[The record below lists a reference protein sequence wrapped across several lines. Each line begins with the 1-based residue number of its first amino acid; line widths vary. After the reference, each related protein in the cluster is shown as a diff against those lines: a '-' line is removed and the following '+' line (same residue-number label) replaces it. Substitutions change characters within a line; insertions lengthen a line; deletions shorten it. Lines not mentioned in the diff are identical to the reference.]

1 MKKGLAHFTKNPH
14 ETQIWQNLR
23 AQIWPNFAYQ
33 TVCFA
38 VAKTIFFLKTCVL
51 WARFPVRR
59 DIHVSVCT
67 YMILYVSTC
76 IYMCAHVTWVCRYV
90 CMYVCMYVCVYVCMS
105 VCLSVC
111 MYVCMYVWLYV
122 CMYVCIEKFTA
133 AFPCWMQCWTRA
145 AVLFLSLLSL
155 GTVVLS
161 HLSQTLSN
169 VWMLVYRYVGLLY
182 TYLDINTASWH
193 VDNCC
198 LHVITNK
205 MLNANC
211 CKRITTLLVKR
222 TLIG

>member
-1 MKKGLAHFTKNPH
+1 MSLRYFWGCPPRISMKMQMRLRMKAPRDFFKKGGPFWKRAVFCRWFSHGCIP
-14 ETQIWQNLR
+14 NLEVHM
-23 AQIWPNFAYQ
+23 IY
-33 TVCFA
+33 
-38 VAKTIFFLKTCVL
+38 IYIY
-51 WARFPVRR
+51 
-59 DIHVSVCT
+59 IHT
-67 YMILYVSTC
+67 YI
-76 IYMCAHVTWVCRYV
+76 HTWKIH
-90 CMYVCMYVCVYVCMS
+90 S
-105 VCLSVC
+105 S
-111 MYVCMYVWLYV
+111 
-122 CMYVCIEKFTA
+122 
-133 AFPCWMQCWTRA
+133 FPCWMQCWTRA